1 MSAIAE
7 IPLMAELDLGQQVEF
22 LRKTIKKIT
31 SETAVMEK
39 KLEKALS
46 CVPLARVNHRLC
58 QKISRLEEEND
69 TLRQTVAT
77 LDDKVTALSVKFDE
91 LENDSIVNDYL
102 VNQRVDRSHDDIAE
116 LQVMVFP
123 SHLTEYPQ

>member
-1 MSAIAE
+1 MSIAG
-7 IPLMAELDLGQQVEF
+7 IPIETELDLFQQVEF

-31 SETAVMEK
+31 SEIAVMEK
-39 KLEKALS
+39 KLEKSLS

-91 LENDSIVNDYL
+91 LKNESIVNDYL
-102 VNQRVDRSHDDIAE
+102 VNQRVDQSHDNIGE
-116 LQVMVFP
+116 LQVMVFH